1 MKYKLLLGTCLVS
14 FIILCSISYAEE
26 LRNCKTMFN
35 GTCTEYYA
43 PIGGAAEE
51 RKCKTMQNGE
61 CLEYYRGYVRE
72 NDYIQKRTDLRKLN
86 TPVSNKVCN
95 NMFGFFSI
103 LDPYATNIWSLQY
116 YNQARIFI
124 TMVLPNS
131 PASKAGLNAGDEIKK
146 INGIKSVKFK
156 SINDFYNYLN
166 NNSKVELE
174 IKGVNGDKKSVTLKK
189 EEICRTVQQ
198 EPLFDAYWEQIC
210 PTNSAGLDLISK
222 VLSSIGVVSNKLTS
236 AIKSD
241 IAAEQRQYNEWINK
255 RAQFRRGFDVCMAN
269 SYSEPDLNNCLNQ
282 LVNRFVSTISHEQ
295 TLNMQRQTLQTQQ
308 YMQQQKV
315 DALNNYSR
323 ALQNQHVYHSGSV
336 YHGVSVDGKVDVNM
350 NGTLYHRY

>member
-61 CLEYYRGYVRE
+61 CLEYYRGYVSE

-86 TPVSNKVCN
+86 TPIQNEVCDN
-95 NMFGFFSI
+95 LFGFRYI
-103 LDPYATNIWSLQY
+103 VDPYATNIWSLQY

-131 PASKAGLNAGDEIKK
+131 PASKAGLNAGDEITR
-146 INGIKSVKFK
+146 INGIKTVKFK
-156 SINDFYNYLN
+156 SFNDFSVYLDGQSTIN
-166 NNSKVELE
+166 LD
-174 IKGVNGDKKSVTLKK
+174 IKSVKGGKKSVTLNKTK
-189 EEICRTVQQ
+189 ICKTQQ
-198 EPLFDAYWEQIC
+198 IEPLFESYWGQIC
-210 PTNSAGLDLISK
+210 SLKLDSASELLTEWGR
-222 VLSSIGVVSNKLTS
+222 VSNKLTP
-236 AIKSD
+236 AIRSE
-241 IAAEQRQYNEWINK
+241 IVAVQNEITDWKHK